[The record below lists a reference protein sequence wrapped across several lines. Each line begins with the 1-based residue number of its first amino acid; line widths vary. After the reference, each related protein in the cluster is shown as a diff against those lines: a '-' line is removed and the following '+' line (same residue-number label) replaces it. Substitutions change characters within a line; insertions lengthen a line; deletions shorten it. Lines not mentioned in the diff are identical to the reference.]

1 MPNLNEMTDR
11 RGVISFMSNRILVT
25 PEQLE
30 QVSTQFAQSGQQS
43 REIVDRLSRSILEM
57 ESQWEGMTRERFYGD
72 YQQARATMNKYLEC
86 LQTIS
91 TDLKQISV
99 KFRTTDEMR
108 NGGGSVPAGGVGAGI
123 LAGTAGAAGAAALAG
138 SAGAGALGMT
148 AAANGKPVGVQASSN
163 AEDLLDKALKGV
175 EAEGSVVKNEE
186 HGLYTKAITGS
197 ASANLTEGASAS
209 GAVVEAGYENDYVQG
224 SVSLVKGELEASVK
238 DGTLSLGAEATLNKY
253 EGGFKIPLPFTDKEL
268 HIGGSASLGTVGAS
282 AEVGKSG
289 LKFHIPLGPGA
300 SLVGVGGSISVK

>member
-1 MPNLNEMTDR
+1 MTDR
-11 RGVISFMSNRILVT
+11 RGVISFMSNRILIT

-91 TDLKQISV
+91 SDLKQISV
-99 KFRTTDEMR
+99 KFRTTDEMI
-108 NGGGSVPAGGVGAGI
+108 NGAGAVPAGGVGAGI

-138 SAGAGALGMT
+138 SAGSGALGMT
-148 AAANGKPVGVQASSN
+148 AAANSKPAGVQTAS

-186 HGLYTKAITGS
+186 NGLYTKAITGS

-253 EGGFKIPLPFTDKEL
+253 EGGFKIPLPFTDREL

>member
-1 MPNLNEMTDR
+1 MNEMTDR
-11 RGVISFMSNRILVT
+11 RGVISFMSNRILIT

-91 TDLKQISV
+91 SDLKQISV
-99 KFRTTDEMR
+99 KFRTTDEMI
-108 NGGGSVPAGGVGAGI
+108 NGAGAVPAGGVGAGI

-138 SAGAGALGMT
+138 SAGSGALGMT
-148 AAANGKPVGVQASSN
+148 AAANSKPAGVQTAS

-186 HGLYTKAITGS
+186 NGLYTKAITGS

-253 EGGFKIPLPFTDKEL
+253 EGGFKIPLPFTDREL

>member
-1 MPNLNEMTDR
+1 
-11 RGVISFMSNRILVT
+11 MSNRILIT

-91 TDLKQISV
+91 SDLKQISV
-99 KFRTTDEMR
+99 KFRTTDEMI
-108 NGGGSVPAGGVGAGI
+108 NGAEAVPAGGVGAGI

-138 SAGAGALGMT
+138 SAGSGALGMT
-148 AAANGKPVGVQASSN
+148 AAANSKPAGVQTAS

-186 HGLYTKAITGS
+186 NGLYTKAITGS

-253 EGGFKIPLPFTDKEL
+253 EGGFKIPLPFTDREL

>member
-1 MPNLNEMTDR
+1 MNEMTDR
-11 RGVISFMSNRILVT
+11 RGVISFMSNRILIT

-91 TDLKQISV
+91 SDLKQISV
-99 KFRTTDEMR
+99 KFRTTDEMI
-108 NGGGSVPAGGVGAGI
+108 NGAEAVPAGGVGAGI

-138 SAGAGALGMT
+138 SAGSGALGMT
-148 AAANGKPVGVQASSN
+148 AAANSKPAGVQTAS

-186 HGLYTKAITGS
+186 NGLYTKAITGS

-253 EGGFKIPLPFTDKEL
+253 EGGFKIPLPFTDREL

>member
-1 MPNLNEMTDR
+1 MNEMTDR
-11 RGVISFMSNRILVT
+11 RGVISFMSNRILIT

-86 LQTIS
+86 LETIS

-99 KFRTTDEMR
+99 KFRTTDEMA
-108 NGGGSVPAGGVGAGI
+108 NGGGPVPAGGVGAGI
-123 LAGTAGAAGAAALAG
+123 LAGTAGAAGATALAG
-138 SAGAGALGMT
+138 SAGSGALGMT
-148 AAANGKPVGVQASSN
+148 AAANGKPAGVQTAS

-186 HGLYTKAITGS
+186 NGLYTKAITGS

-209 GAVVEAGYENDYVQG
+209 AAVVEAGYENDYVQG

-253 EGGFKIPLPFTDKEL
+253 EGGFKIPLPFTDREL
-268 HIGGSASLGTVGAS
+268 HIGGSASLGMVGAS